1 MRDLDVAI
9 IGAGAAGLSVA
20 AMAAGLGRKVTVFE
34 RAPADH
40 RRPADAAIMVKALL
54 AAAHRMRGLRQ
65 GRDLGIVAEGVTVDW
80 PRLRHHLAATAAGS
94 AGRSALQELAG
105 HGEGHGEGQQAGHGI
120 EVIGA
125 RAFFTGP
132 DRIQAGDRSYRFRRA
147 VIAAGCEPLL
157 PDLPGLV
164 NAPWC
169 TPDGL
174 AELPALPMHLL
185 VLGGTPMG
193 LEAAQAFARLGSRV
207 SLIEASP
214 NLLAQ
219 EDAELRLPLREAL
232 RRDGVGLHENTRVL
246 AAERTGAGIALL
258 TAEGARIEGSHLLI
272 ALGETPR
279 LAPLDLA
286 AGGIAASER
295 GIATG
300 RDLRS
305 RSNRRVWAAGNV
317 ADPEGLGPRRFTRLA
332 ARHAEVIARSMLFRR
347 RAVLDYARLPL
358 RLDTTPQ
365 LVRVG
370 LTAQQARE
378 RHREV
383 EVLRQDFSGLDATL
397 AGGTVTGEV
406 QLVLGP
412 GRTLLGAAA
421 VGDGVGELGA
431 LFTLALERGVRLHE
445 LATLDLPW
453 PSLAEAARLAA
464 DKPYAGQR
472 FSPILRQLASW
483 LGRLP

>member
-54 AAAHRMRGLRQ
+54 AAAHRTQGLRQ
-65 GRDLGIVAEGVTVDW
+65 GRDLGILAEGVAVDW
-80 PRLRHHLAATAAGS
+80 ARLRHHVTAAAAGS
-94 AGRSALQELAG
+94 ASRPALQDLAA
-105 HGEGHGEGQQAGHGI
+105 QGI
-120 EVIGA
+120 EVIAA

-132 DRIQAGDRSYRFRRA
+132 DRIQAGDRSYRFRRV

-174 AELPALPMHLL
+174 AELTALPTHLL
-185 VLGGTPMG
+185 VLGGTPTG

-207 SLIEASP
+207 SLIEAAP

-219 EDAELRLPLREAL
+219 EDAEVRLPLREAL
-232 RRDGVGLHENTRVL
+232 RQDGVALHENTRVL
-246 AAERTGAGIALL
+246 AAERAGDGIALL
-258 TAEGARIEGSHLLI
+258 TSEGARIEGSHLLI

-286 AGGIAASER
+286 AGGIAASDR

-317 ADPEGLGPRRFTRLA
+317 ADPEGLGRRRFTRLA
-332 ARHAEVIARSMLFRR
+332 ERHAEVIARSMLLRR

-358 RLDTTPQ
+358 RLDTAPQ

-378 RHREV
+378 SHREV
-383 EVLRQDFSGLDATL
+383 EVLRQDLSALDTALATGK
-397 AGGTVTGEV
+397 ATGEV

-431 LFTLALERGVRLHE
+431 LFTLALERSVQLHE

-453 PSLAEAARLAA
+453 PSHAEAVRLAA
-464 DKPYAGQR
+464 EKPYASQR